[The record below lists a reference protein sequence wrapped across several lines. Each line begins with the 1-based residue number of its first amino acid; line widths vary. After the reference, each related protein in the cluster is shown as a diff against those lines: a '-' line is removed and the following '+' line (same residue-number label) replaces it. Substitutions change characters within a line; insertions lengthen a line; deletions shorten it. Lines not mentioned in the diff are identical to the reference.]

1 MKSLIDFINEN
12 NIKINDSLDL
22 HFYAEFVLRDSFKYS
37 FFNINEKYGA
47 YICQKELIID
57 LAKEIW
63 SVIDNKEPYDKI
75 ELDKKDL
82 SMYNNIFFEKL
93 IVYLGKNGS
102 YNNLAKS
109 KFNKNTNLLDTVV
122 INIDYTH
129 VESYADVCSILM
141 HEILHA
147 FNNYKGYVTNAKYSL
162 SDLTSA
168 KSSYAKTILSTDKVT
183 VETICQRILNNI
195 RQWEQNAYI
204 SELSIELDKY
214 NFDISMFNTVQ
225 DAYKEAKKIF
235 VNSDVWNQYTILY
248 RYLIY
253 KININDEYKE
263 RFKNTYNSINNTN
276 LSYSK
281 IYKKLTG
288 IFNKILEKI
297 EREIPKIFYDYY
309 QEQLKNSL
317 NECTIAGRQT
327 KSYIEFLSW
336 CTEYALLESV
346 KPDNGKNW
354 EVYLNNSLDKT
365 FTGWAQKWKKQPKVG
380 NGFYAGGTIFKII
393 RIDNNKVYVKK
404 DNTIKP

>member
-1 MKSLIDFINEN
+1 MKNIIDYYTNTI
-12 NIKINDSLDL
+12 INDSLDL
-22 HFYAEFVLRDSFKYS
+22 HFYVEFVLRDSFKYS
-37 FFNINEKYGA
+37 FFNINEKHGA
-47 YICQKELIID
+47 YIGQKELIID

-63 SVIDNKEPYDKI
+63 LVIDNQEPYDKI

-102 YNNLAKS
+102 YNNSAKS
-109 KFNKNTNLLDTVV
+109 KFNKNTNLLDEVV
-122 INIDYTH
+122 INIDYNH

-214 NFDISMFNTVQ
+214 NFDISRFNTVQ

-235 VNSDVWNQYTILY
+235 VNSDVWKQYTVLY

-253 KININDEYKE
+253 KINTNDEFKE
-263 RFKNTYNSINNTN
+263 RFKNTYNSINNTD

-297 EREIPKIFYDYY
+297 EREIPKIFYNYY

-317 NECTIAGRQT
+317 NEGTIAGRQT
-327 KSYIEFLSW
+327 KAYIEFLSW
-336 CTEYALLESV
+336 CTEYTLLESV
-346 KPDNGKNW
+346 KADNGEPW
-354 EVYLNNSLDKT
+354 IVYVNDNIDKT
-365 FTGWAQKWKKQPKVG
+365 FTEHAKNWKKKPQVG
-380 NGFYAGGTIFKII
+380 KGWYCGGSIFTIVKIE
-393 RIDNNKVYVKK
+393 NNKIYTK
-404 DNTIKP
+404 TE